1 MQPTDW
7 ETDIVLIVSYS
18 TDAGAMISPLRFGME
33 GGMGAL
39 ALLAEKEDSAFLSA
53 EKLCGVSWG
62 VQIKTRLPFYSN
74 YTQIPI
80 S

>member
-33 GGMGAL
+33 DPSLPDQGLYFL
-39 ALLAEKEDSAFLSA
+39 ACSHTH
-53 EKLCGVSWG
+53 VR
-62 VQIKTRLPFYSN
+62 QIFIES
-74 YTQIPI
+74 
-80 S
+80 

>member
-39 ALLAEKEDSAFLSA
+39 APAGRKGGQRIF
-53 EKLCGVSWG
+53 KCGKALRRILG
-62 VQIKTRLPFYSN
+62 GAN
-74 YTQIPI
+74 
-80 S
+80 